1 MFPWSETEGRK
12 EMFHDMKEIAELN
25 INEECIIQLKSKIGN
40 LRNSEI
46 VSDRDAIG
54 NVLKDGRKWKAIN
67 EVENENTP

>member
-1 MFPWSETEGRK
+1 MSPVSEMADREKMWRGLI
-12 EMFHDMKEIAELN
+12 EIGELN

-54 NVLKDGRKWKAIN
+54 NVLKDGRK
-67 EVENENTP
+67 